1 MVSTANLASIKHHLR
16 IVTLLF
22 ESRFTAILLPYTE
35 KDMSPTKFTIL
46 TGAFFALIGVALGA
60 FGAHALKDSLQA
72 LGTANV
78 WETAVDYQIW
88 HALALVAIAA
98 YRPHKRTHLYAAGCF
113 CAGICL
119 FSGSLY
125 WLALDGPRWLG
136 PITPLGGLMLM
147 LGWALL
153 IKAALQ
159 KEHE

>member
-1 MVSTANLASIKHHLR
+1 
-16 IVTLLF
+16 
-22 ESRFTAILLPYTE
+22 
-35 KDMSPTKFTIL
+35 MSPTKFTSL
-46 TGAFFALIGVALGA
+46 TGATFALIGVALGA

-72 LGTANV
+72 LDTANV

-88 HALALVAIAA
+88 HALALIAIAA
-98 YRPHKRTHLYAAGCF
+98 YRPHNRTHLYAAGCF
-113 CAGICL
+113 CVGICL

-136 PITPLGGLMLM
+136 PVTPLGGLMLM